1 MSNTKKISISLPS
14 NLVKE
19 LDRIMKKTGES
30 RSAVIRR
37 SIEKALMQDEID
49 ARVKQYI
56 EGYQSHPESEGEKK
70 FTRVTSAAAF
80 NEETWE

>member
-19 LDRIMKKTGES
+19 LDRITKKTGES

-56 EGYQSHPESEGEKK
+56 EGYLNHPESEGEKK
-70 FTRVTSAAAF
+70 ITRATSSVAF
-80 NEETWE
+80 DEESWE